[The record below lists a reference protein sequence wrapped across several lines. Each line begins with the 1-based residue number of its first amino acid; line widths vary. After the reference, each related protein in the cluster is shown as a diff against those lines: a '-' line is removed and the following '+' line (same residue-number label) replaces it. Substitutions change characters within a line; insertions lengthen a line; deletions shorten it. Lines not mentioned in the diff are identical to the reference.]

1 MLKSISQL
9 LAEAAHRDPNR
20 PAISYEDRTLSRSE
34 LESSTNRLARDFAN
48 RGVKKGDLVTIALP
62 NSIEFYQACIAAWKL
77 GATPQPVSSKLP
89 ERERAEIV
97 ELANPALLI
106 GADPEKH
113 PGIQTLQ
120 AGYKADASLSDE
132 ALPDIVAPSWKAPTS
147 GGSTGRPKIIVCKAP
162 GAFDF
167 DENLPS
173 YMQRDRTHLVTGPL
187 YHNGP
192 LTFSIYGLLLGNHL
206 VLRSRFDALKTLQLI
221 DKHKIDWM
229 MLVPTMMLRISRL
242 GNDVHQQYDLS
253 SVRIVMHMAA
263 PCPPWLKE
271 EWINWFG
278 PEAIHEL
285 FGATEGTGG
294 TLISGTEWLTHRG
307 SVGKP
312 TATGKVKAVDKNG
325 NDLPTGE
332 IGELYWLPAGGTGS
346 TYEYIGA
353 QSTPTDDGWET
364 QGDMGY
370 IDEEG
375 YVYLSDR
382 KSDMILSGGANIYPA
397 EVEAAIEAHPA
408 VRTCAVIGLPDEDMG
423 QLPHGIVDTA
433 EDVTEEE
440 LLEFLADQLV
450 RYKIPRS
457 IEFVDEPLRDEAGKV
472 RRLALLNERTAKQ

>member
-1 MLKSISQL
+1 
-9 LAEAAHRDPNR
+9 
-20 PAISYEDRTLSRSE
+20 
-34 LESSTNRLARDFAN
+34 
-48 RGVKKGDLVTIALP
+48 
-62 NSIEFYQACIAAWKL
+62 
-77 GATPQPVSSKLP
+77 
-89 ERERAEIV
+89 
-97 ELANPALLI
+97 
-106 GADPEKH
+106 
-113 PGIQTLQ
+113 
-120 AGYKADASLSDE
+120 
-132 ALPDIVAPSWKAPTS
+132 
-147 GGSTGRPKIIVCKAP
+147 
-162 GAFDF
+162 
-167 DENLPS
+167 
-173 YMQRDRTHLVTGPL
+173 MQRDRTHLVTGPL

-221 DKHKIDWM
+221 DKYKIDWL

-242 GNDVHQQYDLS
+242 GKDVHQQYDLS

-423 QLPHGIVDTA
+423 QLIHAIVDTA
-433 EDVTEEE
+433 EEITAEE

>member
-1 MLKSISQL
+1 LLKSISQL

-120 AGYKADASLSDE
+120 AGYKADSSLSDE

-221 DKHKIDWM
+221 DKYKIDWL
-229 MLVPTMMLRISRL
+229 MLVPTMMLRI
-242 GNDVHQQYDLS
+242 
-253 SVRIVMHMAA
+253 
-263 PCPPWLKE
+263 
-271 EWINWFG
+271 
-278 PEAIHEL
+278 
-285 FGATEGTGG
+285 
-294 TLISGTEWLTHRG
+294 
-307 SVGKP
+307 
-312 TATGKVKAVDKNG
+312 
-325 NDLPTGE
+325 
-332 IGELYWLPAGGTGS
+332 
-346 TYEYIGA
+346 
-353 QSTPTDDGWET
+353 
-364 QGDMGY
+364 
-370 IDEEG
+370 
-375 YVYLSDR
+375 
-382 KSDMILSGGANIYPA
+382 
-397 EVEAAIEAHPA
+397 
-408 VRTCAVIGLPDEDMG
+408 
-423 QLPHGIVDTA
+423 
-433 EDVTEEE
+433 
-440 LLEFLADQLV
+440 
-450 RYKIPRS
+450 
-457 IEFVDEPLRDEAGKV
+457 
-472 RRLALLNERTAKQ
+472 

>member
-120 AGYKADASLSDE
+120 AGYKADSSLSDE

-221 DKHKIDWM
+221 DKYKIDWL

-242 GNDVHQQYDLS
+242 GKDVHQQYDLS

-423 QLPHGIVDTA
+423 QLIHAIVDTA
-433 EDVTEEE
+433 EEITAEE

>member
-9 LAEAAHRDPNR
+9 LAEAAGRDPNR
-20 PAISYEDRTLSRSE
+20 PAISHEDQVISREQLDLQS
-34 LESSTNRLARDFAN
+34 NRLARDFAK

-62 NSIEFYQACIAAWKL
+62 NCIDFYLACIAAWKL
-77 GATPQPVSSKLP
+77 GATPQPVSAKLP
-89 ERERAEIV
+89 EKEQRDIV
-97 ELANPALLI
+97 ALAKPAILV
-106 GADPEKH
+106 GADPDNY
-113 PGIQTLQ
+113 PGVQVLKP
-120 AGYKADASLSDE
+120 GYEADQSLSDSP
-132 ALPDIVAPSWKAPTS
+132 LPDIISPSWKAPTS
-147 GGSTGRPKIIVCKAP
+147 GGSTGRPKIIVCKAA

-167 DENLPS
+167 DNAITAYILP
-173 YMQRDRTHLVTGPL
+173 DRTHLVTGPL

-192 LTFSIYGLLLGNHL
+192 FTFSIYALLQGNHL
-206 VLRSRFDALKTLQLI
+206 ILRSRFDALKTLQLI
-221 DKHKIDWM
+221 DKYKIDWL

-242 GNDVHQQYDLS
+242 GKEVHEQYDLS

-294 TLISGTEWLTHRG
+294 TLISGTEWLNHRG

-325 NDLPTGE
+325 NDLPVGE

-353 QSTPTDDGWET
+353 ESTPTSDGWET

-472 RRLALLNERTAKQ
+472 RRLALLKERT

>member
-1 MLKSISQL
+1 LLKSISQL

-120 AGYKADASLSDE
+120 AGYKADSSLSDE

>member
-1 MLKSISQL
+1 LLKSISQL

-120 AGYKADASLSDE
+120 AGYKADSSLSDE

-221 DKHKIDWM
+221 DKYKIDWL

>member
-1 MLKSISQL
+1 LLKSISQL

-120 AGYKADASLSDE
+120 AGYKADSSLSDE

-221 DKHKIDWM
+221 DKYKIDWL

-242 GNDVHQQYDLS
+242 GKDVHQQYDLS

-423 QLPHGIVDTA
+423 QLIHAIVDTA
-433 EDVTEEE
+433 EEITAEE